1 MDRPHLQY
9 GFDESGAGGRAT
21 SVVEERPV
29 PSIDFYG
36 ALWRRKSVIVLL
48 SLLGA
53 GIASLLYT
61 QATPVYASVLRLM
74 LFIQAPPSVINGEV
88 IPQTVALE
96 KQRVLLSGQTV
107 LSEAMKRGQLEKLP
121 TFVGSESPLSDLR
134 RMLTIAP
141 VGKDLS
147 SDALEIVCEG
157 RVKEDLQGILN
168 QVVASYISAIEK
180 DSEISG
186 RESVE
191 LIERLQKSLLEDQ
204 KRDQDRYYQ
213 LQKELNLTAESDKG
227 RWVNPYVAEIEKL
240 RLSRDEV
247 VLEFRQADQQLE
259 QLQGAISQ
267 TGGSDEKVRL
277 AVIEAKKYFNLDK
290 QQPGMDLFSPLTDED
305 RQRLM
310 RYEQRM
316 ESANA
321 DMVVLEAERQE
332 ALNRYGAKHPQVE
345 FVEAKYQAA
354 VQTRKKLNEELE
366 TLKAFLRDE
375 EEISKK
381 SEALSR
387 EVRTRDQEV
396 LQLYATALTNQRD
409 RAKYNLDRIS
419 EDISDLTVKSANI
432 ATDITELNMLRDQID
447 ERRNSVAQILE
458 RLSAMRAVSDSYS
471 STRVKIIDEASS
483 PLQVFPKLWKFLLGG
498 ILLGGL
504 AGCGLAILIDH
515 SDLAYRTPIDIQES
529 LNVPVI
535 CRVPRIK
542 KSKVTDGF
550 AGSAMLVT
558 THQPNSSVS
567 ESFRAARTSL
577 LFTGAQSGA
586 KVFMFTSPSP
596 GDGKSTTVANLA
608 ISLAQTNK
616 RVCLVDGDFRRP
628 RVQQNFGV
636 QFEPGGVQYLDGDCT
651 LDDALRACEFQQN
664 LWLLT
669 TGGRPKNPGELVA
682 SQEFAGLIQELRE
695 KFDYVLI
702 DSPPVIPVA
711 DATSI
716 AGVVDGIIMVLR
728 IRRGVVLSAH
738 KAKSRLSMVHGNLI
752 GVIVNGMDENLYY
765 NEYGTYYRGAY
776 YHGYNYGKY
785 YDKKYSDYSDRRGGD
800 ERVVGKEQV
809 LASRERG

>member
-9 GFDESGAGGRAT
+9 GFDESGSGGRAT

-74 LFIQAPPSVINGEV
+74 LFVQAPPSVINGEV
-88 IPQTVALE
+88 VPQTVALE

-107 LSEAMKRGQLEKLP
+107 LSDAMRRGQLEKLP
-121 TFVGSESPLSDLR
+121 TFLGAESPLSDLR

-147 SDALEIVCEG
+147 SDALEIICEG
-157 RVKEDLQGILN
+157 GNKEDLQGILN
-168 QVVASYISAIEK
+168 QVVASYINAIEK

-186 RESVE
+186 KESVE

-213 LQKELNLTAESDKG
+213 LQKELNLSAENDKG
-227 RWVNPYVAEIEKL
+227 RWINPYVTEIEKL
-240 RLSRDEV
+240 RLARDEV
-247 VLEFRQADQQLE
+247 VSEFRQADQQLE
-259 QLQGAISQ
+259 QLQSAIQDTS
-267 TGGSDEKVRL
+267 GGDEKIRL

-290 QQPGMDLFSPLTDED
+290 QQPGIDLLNPMTDED
-305 RQRLM
+305 RQRLI

-332 ALNRYGAKHPQVE
+332 ALNRYGARHPQVE

-354 VQTRKKLNEELE
+354 VQTRKKLNDELE
-366 TLKAFLRDE
+366 TLKALLRDE

-381 SEALSR
+381 SEALSK
-387 EVRTRDQEV
+387 EVRTRDQEI

-409 RAKYNLDRIS
+409 RSKYNLDRLS
-419 EDISDLTVKSANI
+419 EDISDLTIKSSNI

-483 PLQVFPKLWKFLLGG
+483 PSQVFPKLWKFLLGG
-498 ILLGGL
+498 VLLGGIL
-504 AGCGLAILIDH
+504 GCGLAILIDH

-535 CRVPRIK
+535 CKVPRIK
-542 KSKVTDGF
+542 KSKVGDGF
-550 AGSAMLVT
+550 AGSPMLVA

-577 LFTGAQSGA
+577 LFTGAQSGS

-616 RVCLVDGDFRRP
+616 RVCLVDGDYRRP

-636 QFEPGGVQYLDGDCT
+636 QFEPGGVQYLEGQCG
-651 LDDALRACEFQQN
+651 LDEALRSCEFQQN

-682 SQEFAGLIQELRE
+682 SQGFAEMVQELRE

-738 KAKSRLSMVHGNLI
+738 KAKSRLAMVHGNLI

-785 YDKKYSDYSDRRGGD
+785 YDKKYSDYSDRRGSED
-800 ERVVGKEQV
+800 RLTSKERSAIKER
-809 LASRERG
+809 S